1 MTKKS
6 NLNLYDNTDGNKFNI
21 CVTHEKVLVSS
32 SQKIHF
38 PDIQIGSIPKVSET
52 ITRLQNA
59 VAAEKTER
67 ESAASEC
74 MRMCNSNISNAVAAE
89 KTERESAASEC
100 MRMCNSNMSNA
111 VAAEKTERESAVKAV
126 NARIDEILEASPE
139 QANSLHELLK
149 LIQSG
154 DNTLQGLVT
163 NLTNRIASL
172 ENQLNDMQSTVSD
185 LTNDP

>member
-52 ITRLQNA
+52 ITRLQ
-59 VAAEKTER
+59 
-67 ESAASEC
+67 
-74 MRMCNSNISNAVAAE
+74 NAVAAE